1 VPHYDPDVLALRALG
16 EEVGPA
22 EADAHLAECA
32 QCRAELEELRHVVR
46 TARSGSPDDAPQAPP
61 AHVWEG
67 IRAELGLPETLVPS
81 PADAPV
87 TPAVAP
93 VTPAVQPGEPA
104 TRAPEPVAGEPTG
117 APGTDELA
125 AARHRRRRRLPT
137 APLLAAAAAVGAVVG
152 GLGVW
157 ALTDGSA
164 DQPAPEVVAT
174 TPLEPLPTWDVEGT
188 ASVEVA
194 ADGSRLLVVEVPGAG
209 AGEADGYHEVWLL
222 DPDVTQLVSL
232 GVLEGDSGTFAIPAG
247 LELDELP
254 VVDVSLEP
262 FDGDPAHSGD
272 SVVRGTLQ
280 S

>member
-1 VPHYDPDVLALRALG
+1 VPHCDPDVLALRALG

-46 TARSGSPDDAPQAPP
+46 SARSGSPDDLPQAAP

-81 PADAPV
+81 LAAAPV
-87 TPAVAP
+87 TA
-93 VTPAVQPGEPA
+93 AVQPGEPA
-104 TRAPEPVAGEPTG
+104 TGTPEPVGGEPTG

-125 AARHRRRRRLPT
+125 AARHRRLRRLPT
-137 APLLAAAAAVGAVVG
+137 APLLAAAAAVGAVAG

-157 ALTDGSA
+157 ALTDGST

-209 AGEADGYHEVWLL
+209 VGEADGYHEVWLL

-232 GVLEGDSGTFAIPAG
+232 GVLEGDSGTFAIPAA

-262 FDGDPAHSGD
+262 YDGDPAHSGD